1 MNPTW
6 FLAWII
12 AFPLAGSLF
21 GLRIKGRVPK
31 QGALII
37 AANHVSFLDPPLIG
51 IAAFRETF
59 FLAKQGLFR
68 VSPFFRWLITNL
80 NALQVHGTEGMIKA
94 VQLLRRGEAVAI
106 FPEGTRSRIGHM
118 LPFNPGIGYL
128 AITQKVPVV
137 PTLIVNSNRRVAS
150 LMCRFHTLEVRF
162 GEPVNPDGFGDTKEE
177 FQRFADRI
185 REEVLK
191 LR

>member
-1 MNPTW
+1 MNPAW
-6 FLAWII
+6 FLAFII

-21 GLRIKGRVPK
+21 GLRVRGRIPKKGAV
-31 QGALII
+31 II
-37 AANHVSFLDPPLIG
+37 AANHVSFLDPPVIG
-51 IAAFRETF
+51 IAAFREVH

-68 VSPFFRWLITNL
+68 VSPFFRWLIMTL

-94 VQLLRRGEAVAI
+94 VQLLRRGEAVVI
-106 FPEGTRSRIGHM
+106 FPEGTRSRVGRL

-128 AITQKVPVV
+128 ALSQKVPVI
-137 PTLIVNSNRRVAS
+137 PALIVNSNRRVAS
-150 LMCRFHTLEVRF
+150 LLCRFHRLEVRF
-162 GEPVNPDGFGDTKEE
+162 GEPVDPAGFGATKAEY
-177 FQRFADRI
+177 QRFADRI